1 MAMNRTKTEKS
12 TVHYKGRHR
21 SIMGKVSLSVGIIA
35 TFFLVFLILH
45 GRANPEE
52 SIGGLGLTNGLLAIA
67 GTMCAATARRETPF
81 QDGYALAGMVV
92 NLAVIVVTL
101 ALFLIGAAL

>member
-1 MAMNRTKTEKS
+1 MNRTKTEKS

-35 TFFLVFLILH
+35 AFFLVFLIFY

-52 SIGGLGLTNGLLAIA
+52 SIGGLGIINGLLAIA

-81 QDGYALAGMVV
+81 QDGFALSGMVV
-92 NLAVIVVTL
+92 NLIVIVVTL
-101 ALFLIGAAL
+101 GLFLVGAAL

>member
-1 MAMNRTKTEKS
+1 MNRTKTEKS

-35 TFFLVFLILH
+35 AFFLVFLILY

-52 SIGGLGLTNGLLAIA
+52 SIGGLGIINGLLAIA

-81 QDGYALAGMVV
+81 QDGFALSGMVV
-92 NLAVIVVTL
+92 NLIVIVVTL
-101 ALFLIGAAL
+101 GLFLVGAAL

>member
-1 MAMNRTKTEKS
+1 MNRTKTEKS

-35 TFFLVFLILH
+35 AFFLVFLIFY

-52 SIGGLGLTNGLLAIA
+52 PIGGLGIINGLLAIA

-81 QDGYALAGMVV
+81 QDGFALSGMVV
-92 NLAVIVVTL
+92 NLIVIVVTL
-101 ALFLIGAAL
+101 GLFLVGAAL

>member
-1 MAMNRTKTEKS
+1 MNRTKTEKS

-35 TFFLVFLILH
+35 AFFLVFLIFY
-45 GRANPEE
+45 GRANPEK
-52 SIGGLGLTNGLLAIA
+52 SIGGLGIINGLLAIA

-81 QDGYALAGMVV
+81 QDGFALSGMVV
-92 NLAVIVVTL
+92 NLIVIVVTL
-101 ALFLIGAAL
+101 GLFLVGAAL